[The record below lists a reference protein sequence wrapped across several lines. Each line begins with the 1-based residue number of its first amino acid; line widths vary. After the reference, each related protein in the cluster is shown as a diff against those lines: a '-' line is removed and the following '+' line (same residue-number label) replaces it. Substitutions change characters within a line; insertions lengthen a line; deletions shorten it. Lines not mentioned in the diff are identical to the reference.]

1 MSQLPSTII
10 ADYPIHIQIVLTHT
24 MSNDPTTT
32 SSTPVDAVPKQ
43 SKKDKKSKKSAAAGD
58 VTPVVESAEGSTSKK
73 DKKDKKRKRAEGESE
88 AATTVIEGA
97 EPVAGGEEKKKKKKK
112 QKVEEDG
119 AAATTT
125 VDSMEVDEPKKSKKD
140 KKEKK
145 DKRKAVSS
153 AVDENDVPGVG
164 TSSSSVTPSNLTAAL
179 ASESDSK
186 AYLEKHNITLT
197 PSIYN
202 ILLSFSTL
210 PINPALR
217 PYLASFTDP
226 TPIQACSWPPLFQG
240 KDVVGIAETGSGKT
254 LAFGL
259 PGLNILS
266 TTSSPINA
274 KGKGRDAGKIR
285 LLVVAPTR
293 ELATQTYTTLLALGK
308 LVGVGAV
315 CLYGGVG
322 KDEQIRELR
331 KKETAIV
338 VGTPGRVMD
347 LADSGDVDFS
357 G

>member
-1 MSQLPSTII
+1 
-10 ADYPIHIQIVLTHT
+10 
-24 MSNDPTTT
+24 MSNDTA
-32 SSTPVDAVPKQ
+32 TPDVNVAKI
-43 SKKDKKSKKSAAAGD
+43 SKKDKKSKKPKDASATIPA
-58 VTPVVESAEGSTSKK
+58 ESSVDASGKK
-73 DKKDKKRKRAEGESE
+73 KEKKDKKRKAEEE
-88 AATTVIEGA
+88 D
-97 EPVAGGEEKKKKKKK
+97 EPTADPSTLSKSDANGDKKQKKKK
-112 QKVEEDG
+112 QKTVVEGEGVEVVVADAVG
-119 AAATTT
+119 NTSA
-125 VDSMEVDEPKKSKKD
+125 MQVDEPVVVAEAEGEKKEKKSKKE

-145 DKRKAVSS
+145 SKKTSS
-153 AVDENDVPGVG
+153 STINDNDVPGEG

-179 ASESDSK
+179 ASTSDSK

-197 PSIYN
+197 PEIYN

-217 PYLASFTDP
+217 PYLSSFTDP

-259 PGLNILS
+259 PGLNVLS
-266 TTSSPINA
+266 TTSSPITA

>member
-1 MSQLPSTII
+1 
-10 ADYPIHIQIVLTHT
+10 
-24 MSNDPTTT
+24 
-32 SSTPVDAVPKQ
+32 
-43 SKKDKKSKKSAAAGD
+43 
-58 VTPVVESAEGSTSKK
+58 
-73 DKKDKKRKRAEGESE
+73 
-88 AATTVIEGA
+88 
-97 EPVAGGEEKKKKKKK
+97 
-112 QKVEEDG
+112 
-119 AAATTT
+119 
-125 VDSMEVDEPKKSKKD
+125 
-140 KKEKK
+140 
-145 DKRKAVSS
+145 
-153 AVDENDVPGVG
+153 
-164 TSSSSVTPSNLTAAL
+164 
-179 ASESDSK
+179 
-186 AYLEKHNITLT
+186 
-197 PSIYN
+197 
-202 ILLSFSTL
+202 
-210 PINPALR
+210 LR

-254 LAFGL
+254 LSFGL
-259 PGLNILS
+259 PGLNELS
-266 TTSSPINA
+266 TTSSPVDA

-308 LVGVGAV
+308 LVGIGAV

>member
-1 MSQLPSTII
+1 
-10 ADYPIHIQIVLTHT
+10 
-24 MSNDPTTT
+24 MSNDTT
-32 SSTPVDAVPKQ
+32 VPDVNVAKV
-43 SKKDKKSKKSAAAGD
+43 SKKDKKSKKNKDVAVDASAA
-58 VTPVVESAEGSTSKK
+58 PVVDAGKK
-73 DKKDKKRKRAEGESE
+73 KEKKDKKRKAEADVDADAE
-88 AATTVIEGA
+88 VEGA
-97 EPVAGGEEKKKKKKK
+97 STADPSLLTKSDGDKKQKKKK
-112 QKVEEDG
+112 QKTLPVAESAGDVEVVVSDAVG
-119 AAATTT
+119 NTSSA
-125 VDSMEVDEPKKSKKD
+125 MQVDEPETVAASGEKKEKKSKKE

-145 DKRKAVSS
+145 SKKSS
-153 AVDENDVPGVG
+153 GSNVNDNDVPGEG
-164 TSSSSVTPSNLTAAL
+164 TSSSSVTPANLTAAL
-179 ASESDSK
+179 ASTADSK

-197 PSIYN
+197 PDIYN
-202 ILLSFSTL
+202 ILLNFSTL

-254 LAFGL
+254 LSFGL
-259 PGLNILS
+259 PGLNVLS
-266 TTSSPINA
+266 TTSSPVDA

-308 LVGVGAV
+308 LVGIGAV